1 MGSNLAARLTE
12 YDSDVTILTK
22 STEKSK
28 NVREISF
35 PLNIVVGNLTNKAA
49 VRKLVKDKDYI
60 FHLAA
65 QTSRIASMKS
75 PLVDVASNV
84 KGTMTLLEACRDE
97 TSHAAIASVGSV
109 TQVGKTDKK
118 VVDEHRFPQPL
129 TIYDADKLTC
139 ERYFNI
145 YHEAHGL
152 HTVFLRL
159 STLYGE
165 RQQITSTQT
174 GAVNFFIGRALQGKS
189 IEIFGTPSY
198 LRDFL
203 YVENVV
209 DALLFSTSSKNTKG
223 EVYQI
228 CSGKSIPFIEMI
240 EQITLEVKSQTG
252 QKTSLLYRNW
262 PEDWKMVDPGDFVG
276 TFKKFNRATGWLPK
290 IGFKEGIRRTV
301 SFYKENLKEYA

>member
-1 MGSNLAARLTE
+1 M
-12 YDSDVTILTK
+12 D
-22 STEKSK
+22 K
-28 NVREISF
+28 NKNIRGISP
-35 PLNIVVGNLTNKAA
+35 PLSIVIGDLTNRTA

-84 KGTMTLLEACRDE
+84 KGTLMLLEACRDQ
-97 TSHAAIASVGSV
+97 TPHVHIASVGSV
-109 TQVGKTDKK
+109 TQVGTTDKK
-118 VVDEHRFPQPL
+118 VVDEHRFPRPL

-189 IEIFGTPSY
+189 IEIFGTPTY

-209 DALLFSTSSKNTKG
+209 DALLLSTSSKNTKG
-223 EVYQI
+223 EAYQI

-240 EQITLEVKSQTG
+240 EQIALEIKRQTG
-252 QKTSLLYRNW
+252 QKTSLVYRNW

-276 TFKKFNRATGWLPK
+276 TFKKFNRATGWLPR

-301 SFYKENLKEYA
+301 RFYKENLKEYA